1 MKKEII
7 RNSQRQRNPKEAGSQ
22 MAGGP
27 IRTAKHP
34 FGGGG
39 KDWRRRPKYGSGEE
53 ARGEGKEEMM
63 EVD

>member
-1 MKKEII
+1 
-7 RNSQRQRNPKEAGSQ
+7 